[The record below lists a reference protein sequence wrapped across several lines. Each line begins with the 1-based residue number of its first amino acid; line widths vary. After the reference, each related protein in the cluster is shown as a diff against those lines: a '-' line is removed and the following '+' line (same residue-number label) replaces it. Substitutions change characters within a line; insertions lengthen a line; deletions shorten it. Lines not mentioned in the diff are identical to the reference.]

1 MMESHLSADV
11 LDLCSNFWHFQSVV
25 KSFSF
30 PQCRPEENRRLR
42 KSSDHSSS
50 TDNQIARGIFRIF
63 YENGDGVVSKQEICR
78 LMEKLGLTAMES
90 GVCAQSL
97 VTGSTSDVRENVD
110 EEQFSVFYN
119 NLSGNVKLQG
129 QPSNLLADRSNYSI
143 QEDDEDDDLLD
154 AFHVFDKDRDGFIC
168 ASELQNVLGSL
179 GYSQEA
185 CSLEACSEMI
195 ARVDRNGDGHVDFF
209 EFTALLQLESY
220 PPTIDLAQ
228 LVCERQLDSR

>member
-11 LDLCSNFWHFQSVV
+11 LDLCSDLWHFQSVV

-30 PQCRPEENRRLR
+30 RQCRPEENRRLR
-42 KSSDHSSS
+42 KSSGHSSS
-50 TDNQIARGIFRIF
+50 ADNQIARGSFRIF
-63 YENGDGVVSKQEICR
+63 DENGDGVVSKHEICR

-90 GVCAQSL
+90 GVCSQSL

-110 EEQFSVFYN
+110 GEQFSVFYN
-119 NLSGNVKLQG
+119 NLRGNVKLQG
-129 QPSNLLADRSNYSI
+129 QPSNLLVDRSNCSI
-143 QEDDEDDDLLD
+143 QEDDGDDDLLD

-168 ASELQNVLGSL
+168 ASELQDVLGSL

-185 CSLEACSEMI
+185 CSLETCSEMI

-209 EFTALLQLESY
+209 EFTALLQWESY
-220 PPTIDLAQ
+220 LPTFHFSFLTQDR
-228 LVCERQLDSR
+228 VR

>member
-1 MMESHLSADV
+1 MMESHLPADV
-11 LDLCSNFWHFQSVV
+11 LDLCSELWHFQSVV

-30 PQCRPEENRRLR
+30 RQCRPEENRRLR
-42 KSSDHSSS
+42 KSNRSGNFSNFD
-50 TDNQIARGIFRIF
+50 
-63 YENGDGVVSKQEICR
+63 ENGDGVVSKHEIYR
-78 LMEKLGLTAMES
+78 LMEKVGLTAMES

-97 VTGSTSDVRENVD
+97 VTGSTSAVGENVD
-110 EEQFSVFYN
+110 EEQFSIFYN

-129 QPSNLLADRSNYSI
+129 KPP
-143 QEDDEDDDLLD
+143 EDDRDDDLLD

-179 GYSQEA
+179 GYSREA
-185 CSLEACSEMI
+185 CSLGACSEMI

-220 PPTIDLAQ
+220 PPTF
-228 LVCERQLDSR
+228 

>member
-11 LDLCSNFWHFQSVV
+11 LDLCSDLWHFQSVV

-30 PQCRPEENRRLR
+30 RQCRPEENRRLR
-42 KSSDHSSS
+42 KSSGHSSS
-50 TDNQIARGIFRIF
+50 ADNQIARGSFRIF
-63 YENGDGVVSKQEICR
+63 DENGDGVVSKHEICR

-110 EEQFSVFYN
+110 GEQFSVIYN
-119 NLSGNVKLQG
+119 NLRGK
-129 QPSNLLADRSNYSI
+129 
-143 QEDDEDDDLLD
+143 EDDGDDDLLD
-154 AFHVFDKDRDGFIC
+154 AFHVFDKDRDRFIC
-168 ASELQNVLGSL
+168 ASELQDVLGSL

-185 CSLEACSEMI
+185 CSLETCSEMI

-209 EFTALLQLESY
+209 EFTALLQWESY
-220 PPTIDLAQ
+220 LPTFHFSFLTQDR
-228 LVCERQLDSR
+228 VR

>member
-11 LDLCSNFWHFQSVV
+11 LDLCSDFWHFQSVV

-30 PQCRPEENRRLR
+30 RQCRPEENRRLR
-42 KSSDHSSS
+42 KSSGHSSS

-63 YENGDGVVSKQEICR
+63 DENGDGVVSEHEICR

-97 VTGSTSDVRENVD
+97 VAGSTSD
-110 EEQFSVFYN
+110 
-119 NLSGNVKLQG
+119 
-129 QPSNLLADRSNYSI
+129 
-143 QEDDEDDDLLD
+143 EDDGDYDLLD

-168 ASELQNVLGSL
+168 ASELQN
-179 GYSQEA
+179 
-185 CSLEACSEMI
+185 MI

-209 EFTALLQLESY
+209 EFTALLQLKSY
-220 PPTIDLAQ
+220 PPTF
-228 LVCERQLDSR
+228 

>member
-11 LDLCSNFWHFQSVV
+11 LDLCSDFWHFQSVV

-30 PQCRPEENRRLR
+30 RQCRPEENRRLR
-42 KSSDHSSS
+42 KSSGHSSS

-63 YENGDGVVSKQEICR
+63 DENGDGVVSEHEICR
-78 LMEKLGLTAMES
+78 LMEKLGLTTMES

-97 VTGSTSDVRENVD
+97 VAGSTSDVRENVD

-119 NLSGNVKLQG
+119 NLRGNVKLEG
-129 QPSNLLADRSNYSI
+129 QPSNLLVDRSNCSI
-143 QEDDEDDDLLD
+143 QEDDGDDDLLD

-168 ASELQNVLGSL
+168 ASKLQN
-179 GYSQEA
+179 
-185 CSLEACSEMI
+185 MI

-220 PPTIDLAQ
+220 PPTF
-228 LVCERQLDSR
+228 

>member
-1 MMESHLSADV
+1 MLTDNRSKISIDFRKFPLRYRDV
-11 LDLCSNFWHFQSVV
+11 LDLCSDFWHLQSVV

-30 PQCRPEENRRLR
+30 RQCRPEENRRLR
-42 KSSDHSSS
+42 KSSGHSSS

-63 YENGDGVVSKQEICR
+63 DENGDGVVSEHEICR

-97 VTGSTSDVRENVD
+97 VAGSTSDVRENVD

-119 NLSGNVKLQG
+119 NLRGNVKLEG
-129 QPSNLLADRSNYSI
+129 QPSNLLVDRSNCSI
-143 QEDDEDDDLLD
+143 QEDDGDDDLLD

-168 ASELQNVLGSL
+168 ASELQN
-179 GYSQEA
+179 
-185 CSLEACSEMI
+185 MI

-220 PPTIDLAQ
+220 PPTF
-228 LVCERQLDSR
+228 